1 MLTFQ
6 RNKYQVQSKT
16 QNAESKTQNHES
28 SPLTPARPQS
38 GEGAGDTKLSTE
50 ERLQTDWICLS
61 DI

>member
-16 QNAESKTQNHES
+16 QNAESKTQNHDS

-50 ERLQTDWICLS
+50 ERLQTD
-61 DI
+61 